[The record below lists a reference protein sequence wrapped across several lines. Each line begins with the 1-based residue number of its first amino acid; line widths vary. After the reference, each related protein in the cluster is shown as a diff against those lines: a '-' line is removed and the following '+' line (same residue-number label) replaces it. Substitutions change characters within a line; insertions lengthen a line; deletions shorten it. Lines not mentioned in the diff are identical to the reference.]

1 MQEIISRAKI
11 QNALKGRN
19 NLDIKLENIRRNGV
33 MLGCSGFI
41 TNKDNNKIVYI
52 NTEDTIS
59 YGYLFRYA
67 RHIKDY
73 TGLTNRY
80 ARTKIQLIRS
90 VLELLENKKEVI

>member
-19 NLDIKLENIRRNGV
+19 NLDIKLENIKRNGV
-33 MLGCSGFI
+33 MLGCRGFI

-67 RHIKDY
+67 RYIKDY

-80 ARTKIQLIRS
+80 ARTRIQLIRS
-90 VLELLENKKEVI
+90 VLDLLENKKEVM